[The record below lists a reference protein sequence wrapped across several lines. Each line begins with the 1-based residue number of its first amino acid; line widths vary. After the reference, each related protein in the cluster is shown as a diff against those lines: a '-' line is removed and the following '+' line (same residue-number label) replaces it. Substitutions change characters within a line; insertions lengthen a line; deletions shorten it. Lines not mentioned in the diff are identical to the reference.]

1 MPHEAGQPLVWGA
14 GGVVMPVSK
23 TLQTGP
29 RIVDHPILGT
39 QDKATVVGIVVDG
52 RSVRAREGEMLAAAL
67 MAAGIRVFHYS
78 TKRKEPRG
86 VFCAVGRCTDCVMI
100 VDGVPNVR
108 TCVTPVRAGMV
119 VQTQH
124 GLGHWGDQN
133 ESR

>member
-1 MPHEAGQPLVWGA
+1 
-14 GGVVMPVSK
+14 
-23 TLQTGP
+23 
-29 RIVDHPILGT
+29 VDHPILGT
-39 QDKATVVGIVVDG
+39 QDKATVVEIVVDG
-52 RSVRAREGEMLAAAL
+52 TLVRAREGEMLAATLIAE
-67 MAAGIRVFHYS
+67 GIRVFHYS

-86 VFCAVGRCTDCVMI
+86 VFCAIGRCTDCVMI

-124 GLGHWGDQN
+124 GLGDWGDQN